1 VATTIGSAFLALIS
15 LMLDAWGQAEAL
27 VAFERWSFARCR
39 RKVLWT
45 IVLGLNP
52 IVGTFY
58 VLQTMVVT
66 WKFRAR
72 LRKQRKE
79 NGNHSYEVAKAIADS
94 WVAVGVA
101 KDTTIPDIY
110 KMSPGM
116 PVYPDPDLVLYL
128 AGTGDPRRVEGTGD
142 PRRVEDTGHTR
153 RNTRAW
159 PEGSSFHFFLLNYE
173 GMAALLRND
182 VLANVDYR
190 QLRFLGRRTL
200 LETVIIILQAISYII
215 AVVYRRA
222 KHLHVSPV
230 EGIGFTWSLLVVVDT
245 FVQYFLG
252 SRSQQALLIY
262 LTPRQEDMIHD
273 IDKNTKYGDGIDSGP
288 WEWILTFFVGFV
300 VAGVATIPVLPV
312 LAKKHTV
319 YMVGHIMFFGDFVLQ
334 FIFLLMYRKK
344 CCGSHVDPDILLRLL
359 VFPGIIASAGVVL
372 IIIATKQHWHDE
384 QFDNPTPSLGRYFP
398 FIG

>member
-1 VATTIGSAFLALIS
+1 MISKLLRCLRLEKMIWRWGKSGVISNVALGMLLILQWVLLASFLSTTEAWHHSRLAPSARSSVRSLPFSSPSAQSPVPSPPFCSRSVATTIGSAFLALIS

-262 LTPRQEDMIHD
+262 LTPRQEDM
-273 IDKNTKYGDGIDSGP
+273 T
-288 WEWILTFFVGFV
+288 
-300 VAGVATIPVLPV
+300 
-312 LAKKHTV
+312 
-319 YMVGHIMFFGDFVLQ
+319 
-334 FIFLLMYRKK
+334 
-344 CCGSHVDPDILLRLL
+344 
-359 VFPGIIASAGVVL
+359 
-372 IIIATKQHWHDE
+372 
-384 QFDNPTPSLGRYFP
+384 
-398 FIG
+398 